1 MENIGT
7 ITSWHSYP
15 SIFALGHSYLEEL
28 LTDPVIVE
36 EKIDGSQF
44 SFGIFNGELHVRSK
58 GKQIFLEAP
67 EKMFLPA
74 IEYVLSI
81 KDLLWD
87 GWTYRGEFLAKPKHN
102 TLAYDRIPKNN
113 IIIFDINTGHEV
125 YMPYAQKEVE
135 AARLNLEIVPLFF
148 EGKLT
153 SYEQFQEYLQRV
165 SCLGGQKIEGVVIKN
180 YSKFGADKKVLMG
193 KFVSEAFKETH
204 ANEWKRGNPGTLD
217 IISSLVSKY
226 KTPARWAKA
235 VQHLRDDGK
244 LENSPKDIGRLLK
257 ELQTDLLKECEEEIK
272 DALSNWALPKIQ
284 RGCMGG
290 FPGWYKQELAKLQ
303 FV

>member
-1 MENIGT
+1 MENFGK

-15 SIFALGHSYLEEL
+15 SIFALGHTYLEHL
-28 LTDPVIVE
+28 LEDDIIVE

-44 SFGIFNGELHVRSK
+44 SFGIFNGELNVRSK

-74 IEYVLSI
+74 INYVSSI
-81 KDLLWD
+81 KHLLRD
-87 GWTYRGEFLAKPKHN
+87 GWTYRGEFLGKPKHN
-102 TLAYDRIPKNN
+102 SLAYDRIPKNH

-125 YMPYAQKEVE
+125 YMPYDEKAFE
-135 AARLNLEIVPLFF
+135 AERLNLEIVPQFF

-153 SYEQFQEYLQRV
+153 SYEQFQEYLQRT

-180 YSKFGADKKVLMG
+180 YSKFGKDKKALMG
-193 KFVSEAFKETH
+193 KFVSEAFKEVH
-204 ANEWKRGNPGTLD
+204 ANEWKRGNPGTSD
-217 IISSLVSKY
+217 IIAILVSKY

-244 LENSPKDIGRLLK
+244 LENSPRDIGMLLK
-257 ELQTDLLKECEEEIK
+257 ELQHDLLKECEQEIC
-272 DALSNWALPKIQ
+272 DQLSNWAMPKIQ

-290 FPGWYKQELAKLQ
+290 FPEWYKEELAKSQ